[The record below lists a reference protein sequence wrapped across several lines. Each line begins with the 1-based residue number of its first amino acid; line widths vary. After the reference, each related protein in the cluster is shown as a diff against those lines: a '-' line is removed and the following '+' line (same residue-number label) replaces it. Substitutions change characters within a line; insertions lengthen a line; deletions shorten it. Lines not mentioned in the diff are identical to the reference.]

1 MIQVILDVLTAV
13 SFVTKKKKLFK
24 NQNTHLLQ
32 RFIVSFTNISTTAF
46 KLMLINIENG
56 ENE

>member
-13 SFVTKKKKLFK
+13 SFDTKKKLFK